1 MIHGV
6 VHQIKFCSKGG
17 AKLLDKESLG
27 GKKDK
32 VQITPLI
39 PWFLCGRE
47 LHCVK
52 KFAVK
57 RNGAKNV

>member
-1 MIHGV
+1 M
-6 VHQIKFCSKGG
+6 
-17 AKLLDKESLG
+17 LDKESLG
-27 GKKDK
+27 EKEDK